1 MDKLAANNSI
11 IERLFK
17 AFPEAGIIT
26 IARMAEGYDQFREPF
41 EFYKEL
47 AFIYFNENIQYSNG
61 SSARTYKDAK

>member
-1 MDKLAANNSI
+1 MDKQEANNSI
-11 IERLFK
+11 IKRLFE

-47 AFIYFNENIQYSNG
+47 SFYYFNEHLQYSNG
-61 SSARTYKDAK
+61 SSSRQ